1 MKQGYVIEI
10 EDGFYSKDEDG
21 PTNLSNAEFFDSN
34 EEIDFYIDIL
44 NQMGI
49 EVIDV
54 SHAMLKNKP
63 LKRGIKNV
71 RINVN

>member
-10 EDGFYSKDEDG
+10 ESGFYSKDKGG
-21 PTNLSNAEFFDSN
+21 PTNLSNAEFFDN
-34 EEIDFYIDIL
+34 EEDIDFYIDIL

-71 RINVN
+71 RINVK